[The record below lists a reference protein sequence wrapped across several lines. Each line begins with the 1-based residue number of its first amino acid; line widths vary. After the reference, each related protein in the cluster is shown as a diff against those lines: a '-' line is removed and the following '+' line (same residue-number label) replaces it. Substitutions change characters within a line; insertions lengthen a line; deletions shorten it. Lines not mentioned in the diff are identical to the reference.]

1 MKKQAGIEPACFFPV
16 PYGEVGSAQIVPL
29 CRSEMTASR
38 THGSPNFQPRPE
50 GPGQKIGSPMRRLR
64 RSRAAILDPAIP
76 SRRWSPSF
84 TNVKETTMTY
94 ALEIQV
100 EELRAEMRAV
110 VDAAERRQ
118 IKAELELAQAE
129 LAAALAEQDGS
140 HSSEPPF

>member
-1 MKKQAGIEPACFFPV
+1 
-16 PYGEVGSAQIVPL
+16 
-29 CRSEMTASR
+29 
-38 THGSPNFQPRPE
+38 
-50 GPGQKIGSPMRRLR
+50 
-64 RSRAAILDPAIP
+64 
-76 SRRWSPSF
+76 
-84 TNVKETTMTY
+84 MTY

-100 EELRAEMRAV
+100 EALRAEMRAV

>member
-1 MKKQAGIEPACFFPV
+1 M
-16 PYGEVGSAQIVPL
+16 
-29 CRSEMTASR
+29 
-38 THGSPNFQPRPE
+38 
-50 GPGQKIGSPMRRLR
+50 
-64 RSRAAILDPAIP
+64 ILDPAIP